1 MARARTFLAV
11 ELAAAARTAAGELQ
25 QALARAGGANVN
37 WVDAANL
44 HVTLLF
50 LGEVDGRDLVS
61 VCRAVQKVADAVPP
75 FGLRLSGVG
84 AFPNGRRPKT
94 VYAGIS
100 DGAAELTG
108 LYAALQTPL
117 LALGVTRGEDRAYT
131 PHLTLGRVKGEA
143 DGELIA
149 AELPKHAGW
158 AGGVSEV
165 AELVLFTSELRRGGP
180 EYTAVSRS
188 ALGG

>member
-1 MARARTFLAV
+1 MARDRTFLAV

-25 QALARAGGANVN
+25 QVLARASGANVN

-44 HVTLLF
+44 HVTLIF
-50 LGEVDGRDLVS
+50 MGEVDARDLVG
-61 VCRAVQKVADAVPP
+61 VCRAVQKAADGVAP
-75 FGLRLSGVG
+75 FGLRLGGVG

-94 VYAGIS
+94 VYAGVA

-108 LYAALQTPL
+108 LYAALQPPL
-117 LALGVTRGEDRAYT
+117 MSLGVTRGEDRAYT

-158 AGGVSEV
+158 AGGVSEI

-180 EYTAVSRS
+180 EYTAVSRA